1 MTRTFTGKIDT
12 LLAMRADGRLLV
24 GRERITLL
32 EAVVKHGSIT
42 KAAEV
47 AGFSYKTAWDAVN
60 AINNI
65 LPRPAF
71 ITRTGGPHGGGA
83 EVTEEGRRLIATF
96 RRLEEKLARISD
108 SIVEEGLEHDEDLL
122 FWGLSLKLSIRNA
135 FHCKVVEVT
144 PAPVNVGVRLVIGP
158 DTEIS
163 AFVTNKSLEELG
175 LAPGRSA
182 VALINP
188 PSVLLLVDRDQ
199 PKIAV
204 RNKLKGTVIDRVD
217 SATDTEVRVDLGAG
231 KTIVSVSGHQGAD
244 AAGIAPGAGVW
255 AVFESADVILACD

>member
-1 MTRTFTGKIDT
+1 MTKTFTGKIDT
-12 LLAMRADGRLLV
+12 LLALRADGRLLV

-96 RRLEEKLARISD
+96 RRLEEKLGKISD
-108 SIVEEGLEHDEDLL
+108 SIVEVGLEHEEDLL

-135 FHCKVVEVT
+135 YHCKVVEVI
-144 PAPVNVGVRLVIGP
+144 PSPVNVSVKLIIGP
-158 DTEIS
+158 ETEIY
-163 AFVTNKSLEELG
+163 AFVTNKSVVELG

-188 PSVLLLVDRDQ
+188 PSVHLMAVGDP

-204 RNKLKGTVIDRVD
+204 RNKLKGFVIDRVD
-217 SATDTEVRVDLGAG
+217 GASDSELSVDLGGG
-231 KTIVSVSGHQGAD
+231 KTIVSVSSRESAD
-244 AAGIAPGAGVW
+244 AAGVVAGVDVW